1 MRIWLLIGLV
11 MWCGCKKTSD
21 PVMEDDPPAPVATS
35 GGAEAGALA
44 KANNQFAFELWRKA
58 SATPGNLAISPVSIT
73 TALAMAWRGAKGD
86 TAAQMRAVLHFDA
99 DTGAIAP
106 RWGRL
111 SRALQGPGR
120 PMTLRIANRLF
131 GEAGYPFERAF
142 VDDTRSA
149 FGAAFE
155 PVAFASGTDAVRVHI
170 NDWVEQRT
178 EHRIKN
184 LLGPGAVTKD
194 TRLVLV
200 NAIYFLADWANPF
213 QKDSTV
219 DQDFVVG
226 ATRKR
231 VKTMHAVAP
240 YRYAKSDGVAVLEMP
255 YKGNDIAM
263 LVLLPD
269 RADGLTDL
277 ERTLDAT
284 RLAAWTATMTPAEV
298 NVSLPRFTVDPAA
311 LALADHLAALG
322 MPDAFDRNTA
332 DFTGIATPLDPNE
345 RLYLSAVFHKA
356 FVKVDEQGTEA
367 AAATAVGVMRATSLP
382 PPPIPFTADHPFLF
396 AIVDTASGLVLFLGR
411 VVDPS

>member
-1 MRIWLLIGLV
+1 MRICLLIGV
-11 MWCGCKKTSD
+11 VIWCGCKRTSD
-21 PVMEDDPPAPVATS
+21 AVIDDAPSPAVAMPAGS
-35 GGAEAGALA
+35 EAGALA
-44 KANNQFAFELWRKA
+44 IANNQFAVELWRKVA
-58 SATPGNLAISPVSIT
+58 ATRGNLAISPVSIT
-73 TALAMAWRGAKGD
+73 TALAMVWRGAKGD

-99 DTGAIAP
+99 DAGVIAP

-111 SRALQGPGR
+111 SRALQDPGR
-120 PMTLRIANRLF
+120 RTTLRIANRLF

-155 PVAFASGTDAVRVHI
+155 PVSFASGADAVRVHI

-178 EHRIKN
+178 EHRIKD
-184 LLGPGAVTKD
+184 LLGPGALTRD

-213 QKDSTV
+213 PKDSTV
-219 DQDFVVG
+219 DQDFAG
-226 ATRKR
+226 TTRKR
-231 VKTMHAVAP
+231 VKTMHAKAP
-240 YRYAKSDGVAVLEMP
+240 YRYAKSDGVAILEMP
-255 YKGNDIAM
+255 YKSNDVAM

-269 RADGLTDL
+269 RADGLAEL

-298 NVSLPRFTVDPAA
+298 NVSLPRFTVDPAEP
-311 LALADHLAALG
+311 LALAEHLAALG
-322 MPDAFDRNTA
+322 MPAAFDPNTA
-332 DFTGIATPLDPNE
+332 DFTDIAMPSDPTK
-345 RLYLSAVFHKA
+345 RLCLSGVFHKA

-367 AAATAVGVMRATSLP
+367 AATTAVGGAELTSVR

-396 AIVDTASGLVLFLGR
+396 AIIDTASGLVLFLGR
-411 VVDPS
+411 VIDPS